1 MTSECREG
9 ILAVVGM
16 LDMFVKCVRSKRGAD
31 HWVRIWRNTKRVV
44 DGTLP
49 NNERVLGVVLYRAQM
64 GGFIEI
70 GGVWA
75 TPGKRCRAFDKGG
88 GRRW

>member
-1 MTSECREG
+1 MRTNKCREG

-31 HWVRIWRNTKRVV
+31 HWVRIWRNTKGVV

-70 GGVWA
+70 GRGVGD
-75 TPGKRCRAFDKGG
+75 PREPLSEV
-88 GRRW
+88 